1 MSNKLNWKK
10 ALPWAFY
17 DWANSAYA
25 TTVLSGLYPVFF
37 SDFWSPRGTPPEKV
51 LSWLGTANSTAGVI
65 VACLAPMLGAIADRG
80 GARKRFLLFFASMG
94 IVMTASLHF
103 VAQGHW
109 LVALMLYVSA
119 TIGFSGANIFYD
131 SLLVTVA
138 DEGKFDMV
146 SALGYSL
153 GYLGGGSLFLFNVI
167 MVRNPATFGF
177 ADTAAAVRFAFI
189 LTGIWWAVFS
199 IPLFL
204 WVKETKLAG
213 EKVPAGQAIA
223 AGLRQLIQ
231 TFRHIYSLKV
241 VFLFLVAYW
250 LYIDGVDTI
259 VLMATS
265 YGKSLGFDSQ
275 KLITALLITQFVGFP
290 AAIAFGKMGERIGAR
305 RAVLIGLTV
314 YLGVTIWGY
323 RMKSANEFF
332 GLAIVIGLVQGGVQ
346 SLSRSMYARLI
357 PQDKAGEFFGFYNM
371 LGKFAAVL
379 GPTLMSI
386 VAVTTGNPRLSIFA
400 VAALFV
406 AGGTLLYFVR
416 EPGRQD
422 ALNPDVA
429 CDPVGNAGHGKQ

>member
-1 MSNKLNWKK
+1 MSKLNWKK

-37 SDFWSPRGTPPEKV
+37 SDFWSPRGTAPEKV

-65 VACLAPMLGAIADRG
+65 VACLAPILGAIADRG
-80 GARKRFLLFFASMG
+80 GARKRFLLFFATLG
-94 IVMTASLHF
+94 VVMTASLHL
-103 VAQGHW
+103 VAQGNW
-109 LVALMLYVSA
+109 LAALMLYVSA

-138 DEGKFDMV
+138 DEDKFDVV

-153 GYLGGGSLFLFNVI
+153 GYLGGGTLFLFNVI
-167 MVRNPATFGF
+167 MVTHPAKFGF
-177 ADTAAAVRFAFI
+177 ADASAAVRFAFV
-189 LTGIWWAVFS
+189 LTAVWWAVFS
-199 IPLFL
+199 LPLFL
-204 WVKETKLAG
+204 WVKEPELGEQKL
-213 EKVPAGQAIA
+213 PAAQAIA

-231 TFRHIYSLKV
+231 TFRHIYSLKI

-305 RAVLIGLTV
+305 RAILIGLVV
-314 YLGVTIWGY
+314 YIGVTIWGY

-332 GLAIVIGLVQGGVQ
+332 VLAIIIGLVQGGVQ
-346 SLSRSMYARLI
+346 SLSRSLYARLI
-357 PQDKAGEFFGFYNM
+357 PRDKAGEFFGFYNM

-386 VAVTTGNPRLSIFA
+386 VAVATGKPRLSIFA
-400 VAALFV
+400 VAALFL

-416 EPGRQD
+416 EPHP
-422 ALNPDVA
+422 AEA
-429 CDPVGNAGHGKQ
+429 